1 MPFDIINSG
10 KQILDRA
17 INSQYG
23 SRVASAATNRVL
35 EASHKVEARKE
46 PQHAY
51 RWEFL
56 MSGIFGIKE
65 EIQFYAQRTAIPAVT
80 HETIIRYYAGNKYH
94 YSGRE
99 NSTKILNVTFYDNQD
114 LQIYRFFSKWM
125 SQMNNYH
132 LNKKVNP
139 INYQKSVILR
149 LKDTTD
155 GIIDEEFTFEHCF
168 PQEIGEVTLDYG
180 SSEVMTFDVQFIF
193 ENVQI
198 GYGVVDFAGDASE
211 IYHGVSGILSSQPAQ
226 NLISQASSAV
236 RSFI

>member
-1 MPFDIINSG
+1 MPLDFINSG
-10 KQILDRA
+10 KQILDRV
-17 INSQYG
+17 ISSEYG
-23 SRVASAATNRVL
+23 SRAASVATNRVL
-35 EASHKVEARKE
+35 ESTHKVEARKE

-56 MSGIFGIKE
+56 MTGIFGIKE

-80 HETIIRYYAGNKYH
+80 QEPITRYYAGNKYH

-99 NSTKILNVTFYDNQD
+99 NSTKILNVTFYDNQE

-125 SQMNNYH
+125 SHMNNYH

-155 GIIDEEFTFEHCF
+155 GMINDEFTFERCF

-193 ENVQI
+193 EKVQI
-198 GYGVVDFAGDASE
+198 GYGVMDVAEDVSNIYRGASN
-211 IYHGVSGILSSQPAQ
+211 ILSSQPAQ
-226 NLISQASSAV
+226 NLINQASSSI
-236 RSFI
+236 RSFL